1 VPAGVTGTT
10 VLVRVFFF
18 AEECLAAVIFMSAGR
33 DRSLFRVSLKAESGR
48 VLAAS
53 FDVHNRDPF
62 WQIRHESSIL
72 IKQ

>member
-1 VPAGVTGTT
+1 MFLLT
-10 VLVRVFFF
+10 
-18 AEECLAAVIFMSAGR
+18 EECLAAVIFMSAGR
-33 DRSLFRVSLKAESGR
+33 DRSLFHVSLKAESGR

-62 WQIRHESSIL
+62 WQIRHESPIL